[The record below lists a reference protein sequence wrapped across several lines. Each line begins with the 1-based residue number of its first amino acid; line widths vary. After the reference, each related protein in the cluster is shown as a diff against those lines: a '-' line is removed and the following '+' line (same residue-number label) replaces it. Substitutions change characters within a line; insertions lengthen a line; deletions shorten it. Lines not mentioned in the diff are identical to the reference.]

1 MSNRKHFGKN
11 GRGGGR
17 GLSNYQRQ
25 MASSTATRIS
35 ATLADADSEAALAR
49 RLEYKRKKQL
59 EGEALDE
66 KFQFQTWDYKT
77 QGAKARRGW
86 ILNMI
91 TTVGVCN
98 FTSDMHTFR
107 NIVEYYPIV
116 TPFCP
121 FSSSCC
127 TGRQ

>member
-1 MSNRKHFGKN
+1 MSNRKHFGQN
-11 GRGGGR
+11 GRGSGR

-59 EGEALDE
+59 EGESLDD

-91 TTVGVCN
+91 TTVGLQFN
-98 FTSDMHTFR
+98 
-107 NIVEYYPIV
+107 NPI
-116 TPFCP
+116 CIHL
-121 FSSSCC
+121 
-127 TGRQ
+127 